1 MTFWNH
7 EKAYCLHIV
16 KRRDTARK
24 SILHAKTEPEAEKSW
39 QTKNL
44 KLTFQNAS
52 SLYWQAWF
60 SHAEVQDSQLCTLTL
75 TILRPHFDYL
85 AHRLRVFYTAFPRCF
100 RHKKGNLTPP
110 GNTSRYVSRCYTNHD
125 NSSVRQRQP
134 LPWFLRVSR
143 RFENTI
149 YCRFRAEEPKYQ
161 NVSYEQQNNDKASA
175 SINCSLPGVY
185 TSTVHMLVKLHTWRG
200 IACKAILSEAVV
212 TEGKASVYRWRTT
225 VWKTVPR
232 LVTII
237 IKVLSCDDYFQGTVL
252 WWLFSRYCL
261 TDSYPSSI

>member
-1 MTFWNH
+1 MTFCNP
-7 EKAYCLHIV
+7 EAAYCLHIV

-24 SILHAKTEPEAEKSW
+24 SILPAKTEPEAEKSW

-60 SHAEVQDSQLCTLTL
+60 SHTEVQESQLCTLTL

-85 AHRLRVFYTAFPRCF
+85 AHRLRVFYTAFPGFF
-100 RHKKGNLTPP
+100 RSKKGNFTHPK
-110 GNTSRYVSRCYTNHD
+110 NTSRYVSKCYTNHD
-125 NSSVRQRQP
+125 NSSVRQQQQVS
-134 LPWFLRVSR
+134 WFLRVSR
-143 RFENTI
+143 QFENTI
-149 YCRFRAEEPKYQ
+149 YCRFRADEPKYQ

-175 SINCSLPGVY
+175 RNQLSAPGVY
-185 TSTVHMLVKLHTWRG
+185 TSTVHTLVTLHTWRG

-212 TEGKASVYRWRTT
+212 TEGKALGNTMNSNCLKDST
-225 VWKTVPR
+225 
-232 LVTII
+232 
-237 IKVLSCDDYFQGTVL
+237 LSCDNYYQSTVL

-261 TDSYPSSI
+261 TDSYPSST